1 MMPGA
6 LMFPRNTVMAH
17 LMQYSPKG
25 LPMKMI
31 SHLLIGA
38 LCYLLSATA
47 AAQPSSNDIK
57 AARQLVDEEQKAF
70 RDFLTTASLTGNVK
84 KTLQKF
90 AINDVNSLQNNLQ
103 YLATAPREKRV
114 KGIRSL
120 SYFMKE
126 VKQQLKEDKIDQ
138 QE

>member
-1 MMPGA
+1 
-6 LMFPRNTVMAH
+6 
-17 LMQYSPKG
+17 
-25 LPMKMI
+25 I
-31 SHLLIGA
+31 
-38 LCYLLSATA
+38 
-47 AAQPSSNDIK
+47 
-57 AARQLVDEEQKAF
+57 
-70 RDFLTTASLTGNVK
+70 TGNVK

-90 AINDVNSLQNNLQ
+90 AINEVNSLQNNLQ

-138 QE
+138 QELPEIVKKYKQALNDLLSRRSNETVDRNFKYLDWRSCQLLANAFCEFGEKQQIAEISA